1 MKQISKI
8 LIPTDFSP
16 SAWEAVQYGLS
27 LARSEG
33 LNITLLHVFPSA
45 AQGKN
50 GFEPGE
56 KEEYQSFL
64 DQMQSL
70 CDRLK
75 PRHPGID
82 FHCELLRGSVNQEL
96 ADFLAKNHYDLIIM
110 GVNSSVN
117 HNSMGKHTAAML
129 RFSNIPVLI
138 VPNVK
143 EASPQPSPETK
154 H

>member
-16 SAWEAVQYGLS
+16 SAWEAVQHGLS
-27 LARSEG
+27 LARNEG

-45 AQGKN
+45 AQGRN

-56 KEEYQSFL
+56 KEEYQNFL

-75 PRHPGID
+75 PRYPGID

-96 ADFLAKNHYDLIIM
+96 AGFLAKSQYDLIIM

-117 HNSMGKHTAAML
+117 HNSIGKHTAAML
-129 RFSNIPVLI
+129 HFSDTPVLI

-143 EASPQPSPETK
+143 ELSLQLALEAT